1 VPITSDDDTRGIV
14 GAAAGF
20 EHFELTRIPPRPDL
34 AWAVDRYWI
43 VRWDLRGRAP
53 YDQRVIPH
61 PLVHL
66 VFEEGVARVYGISSE
81 EFVRHLD
88 GHDQVLGV
96 KFRPA
101 GFRPFLGRAVATIAD
116 QVIPATELWGDTVTP
131 VARRLGGLDDLRSPE
146 AIGLVERFLDAL
158 DVDPLP
164 MTRTVNAIVAH
175 IVSDPSVTRVD
186 QLASRL
192 EVSTRRL
199 QRLFAE
205 HVGLGPKWVINR
217 CRVHR
222 AAEAASR
229 TEVVD
234 WAGLAAELGYSDQAH
249 LIRDFAAAVGTSPE
263 RYARRERRG
272 EL

>member
-1 VPITSDDDTRGIV
+1 MPITSEADTRGIV
-14 GAAAGF
+14 GATAGF
-20 EHFELTRIPPRPDL
+20 EHFTLTRIPPRPDL
-34 AWAVDRYWI
+34 AWAVERYWI

-53 YDQRVIPH
+53 YDQRIIPH
-61 PLVHL
+61 PVVHL
-66 VFEEGVARVYGISSE
+66 VFEDGVGRVHGISSE

-88 GHDQVLGV
+88 GHGQVLGI

-131 VARRLGGLDDLRSPE
+131 VARQLGRLDDLTGSE
-146 AIGLVERFLDAL
+146 AIGLVETFLDAL
-158 DVDPLP
+158 GVHPLP
-164 MTRTVNAIVAH
+164 MTRSVNAIVAQ
-175 IVSDPSVTRVD
+175 IVGDPSVTRVD
-186 QLASRL
+186 QLASHL

-205 HVGLGPKWVINR
+205 HVGLGPKWVIGR

-222 AAEAASR
+222 AADAASS
-229 TEVVD
+229 TELVD
-234 WAGLAAELGYSDQAH
+234 WARLAAELGYSDQAH

-263 RYARRERRG
+263 RYARQERRG